1 MACVA
6 GEVNFYHISCCDL
19 ADGKRL
25 GNAVGLVV
33 QLNTVFPEGELVPLA
48 DGVDQDLVKLEEYIE
63 QLLGNDYNPAR
74 VKKQIKEF
82 KNEYDYSYS
91 GMLKTLIWWYEIK
104 GNSKEK
110 ANGGIGIIPFVYKD
124 ALTYYYSLY
133 LAQLA
138 NENVESIP
146 KPKVK
151 EIEIYSPEVHRR
163 PPKMFN
169 MEDEE

>member
-1 MACVA
+1 
-6 GEVNFYHISCCDL
+6 
-19 ADGKRL
+19 
-25 GNAVGLVV
+25 
-33 QLNTVFPEGELVPLA
+33 
-48 DGVDQDLVKLEEYIE
+48 
-63 QLLGNDYNPAR
+63 
-74 VKKQIKEF
+74 
-82 KNEYDYSYS
+82 
-91 GMLKTLIWWYEIK
+91 MLKTLIWWYEIK

-151 EIEIYSPEVHRR
+151 EIEIYSPEVYRR

-169 MEDEE
+169 VEDEE

>member
-1 MACVA
+1 MAHMVKCTVCGKKFDRDKVQA
-6 GEVNFYHISCCDL
+6 VQVSARRYAHYSCL
-19 ADGKRL
+19 
-25 GNAVGLVV
+25 
-33 QLNTVFPEGELVPLA
+33 PEGELVPLA

-82 KNEYDYSYS
+82 KKEYDYSYS
-91 GMLKTLIWWYEIK
+91 GMLKTLVWWYEIK

-169 MEDEE
+169 VEDEE

>member
-1 MACVA
+1 MAHMVKCTV
-6 GEVNFYHISCCDL
+6 C
-19 ADGKRL
+19 GKKFDRDKIQ
-25 GNAVGLVV
+25 A
-33 QLNTVFPEGELVPLA
+33 
-48 DGVDQDLVKLEEYIE
+48 
-63 QLLGNDYNPAR
+63 

-82 KNEYDYSYS
+82 KKEYDYSYS

-163 PPKMFN
+163 PPKMWKSPSPPWTPTGWRKWKSISFPKKTMKKRRMKN
-169 MEDEE
+169 NGSQICRYSIYCTGNWWSIS